1 MFPYQ
6 LVFTVGVLGMFLLLV
21 AVSTTA
27 SIVAEKLRGA
37 RAQNAGVDSAQA
49 PASKAP
55 RKAA

>member
-21 AVSTTA
+21 AISTTA

-37 RAQNAGVDSAQA
+37 RTQSAEA
-49 PASKAP
+49 VPARVPAAEAP